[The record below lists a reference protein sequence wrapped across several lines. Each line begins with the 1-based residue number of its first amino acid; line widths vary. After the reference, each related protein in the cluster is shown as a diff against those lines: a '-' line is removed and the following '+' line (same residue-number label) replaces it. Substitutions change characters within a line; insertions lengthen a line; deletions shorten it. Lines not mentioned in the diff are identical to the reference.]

1 MIVISERYESQAI
14 EQSKE
19 EQASKWQEELEMLK
33 FELEK
38 QRVDNFILR
47 EQMSDALEKEKQNAE
62 QNYLKELDQIKALH
76 QIEKESIE
84 QSN

>member
-1 MIVISERYESQAI
+1 
-14 EQSKE
+14 
-19 EQASKWQEELEMLK
+19 MLK

-76 QIEKESIE
+76 
-84 QSN
+84 